1 MSTSTPMNPASR
13 RPVVPH
19 LTGITPIKEA
29 ASPPSHFSPL
39 LRERPPP
46 NQNDDLHVERPAPN
60 QNGSRH
66 VPAGERLESE
76 DIFEVTSVGEPNK
89 AEVWS
94 FYILINHKLICPSQ
108 ATIRPVPFFFVT
120 SSWLLIGWGLWV
132 TLCFV
137 FHLLRYHRKKKTIT
151 LIESE
156 PFLSFV
162 VRSVIIF

>member
-1 MSTSTPMNPASR
+1 MSTSTPMNPAIR

-39 LRERPPP
+39 LRERPPL

-76 DIFEVTSVGEPNK
+76 DIFEVSSVGEPNK
-89 AEVWS
+89 AEV
-94 FYILINHKLICPSQ
+94 
-108 ATIRPVPFFFVT
+108 
-120 SSWLLIGWGLWV
+120 
-132 TLCFV
+132 
-137 FHLLRYHRKKKTIT
+137 
-151 LIESE
+151 
-156 PFLSFV
+156 
-162 VRSVIIF
+162 